1 MTEATQKISD
11 AGVSIWLDDL
21 SRTRITSGNLEELI
35 KNDNVVGVTTNPS
48 IFQKALSQVGP
59 YDEQLKELG
68 KVDVETAIRE
78 LTTTDVRNACDIF
91 KTVAEDSDYVNGRV
105 SIEVDPRLAH
115 ETEATEKQAVEL
127 WEKVNRPNAMIKIP
141 ATLEGL
147 PAITATLAKGIS
159 VNVTLIFSLERYE
172 QVIDAFI
179 EGIAQAAANGHDLER
194 IASVASFFVSRVDTA
209 VDKQLEEIGSEKAKG
224 LMGEAAVANARLAY
238 ELFEKKF
245 AEDPRWADLE
255 AKGAKKQRPLWAS
268 TGTKNAA
275 YSDTKY
281 VDELV
286 AKDVVNTMPEKTLM
300 AVADHGDATL
310 GIVAGNYD
318 EAHDVMD
325 ELAEVGINFKD
336 VTDKLEA
343 DGVAAFIKSWDSV
356 LEDVQSGID
365 RVNG

>member
-1 MTEATQKISD
+1 
-11 AGVSIWLDDL
+11 
-21 SRTRITSGNLEELI
+21 
-35 KNDNVVGVTTNPS
+35 
-48 IFQKALSQVGP
+48 
-59 YDEQLKELG
+59 
-68 KVDVETAIRE
+68 
-78 LTTTDVRNACDIF
+78 
-91 KTVAEDSDYVNGRV
+91 
-105 SIEVDPRLAH
+105 
-115 ETEATEKQAVEL
+115 
-127 WEKVNRPNAMIKIP
+127 MIKIP

-179 EGIAQAAANGHDLER
+179 EGMVQADANGKDLSKM
-194 IASVASFFVSRVDTA
+194 ASVASFFVSRVDTA
-209 VDKQLEEIGSEKAKG
+209 VDKKLEEIGSFEAKG
-224 LMGEAAVANARLAY
+224 LEGKAAVANARLAY

-245 AEDPRWADLE
+245 AEDPRWAALE

-275 YSDTKY
+275 YSDVKY

-286 AKDVVNTMPEKTLM
+286 AKDVVNTMPEKTLL
-300 AVADHGDATL
+300 AVADHGQATL
-310 GIVAGNYD
+310 GIIPGNYD
-318 EAHDVMD
+318 EAHDIMND
-325 ELAEVGINFKD
+325 LAEVGINFKD

-356 LEDVQSGID
+356 LTDVQSGID